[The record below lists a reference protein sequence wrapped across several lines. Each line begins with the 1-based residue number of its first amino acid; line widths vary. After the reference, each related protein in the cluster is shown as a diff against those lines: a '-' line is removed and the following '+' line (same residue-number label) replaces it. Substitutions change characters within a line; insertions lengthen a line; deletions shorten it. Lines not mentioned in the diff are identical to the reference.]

1 MIEGIQWL
9 YWGFKHDEVLKA
21 MWEDE
26 ETHTFALQ
34 RMAEITENA
43 LAAEREIQIESLL
56 KEIQILKL
64 SNQ

>member
-1 MIEGIQWL
+1 
-9 YWGFKHDEVLKA
+9 
-21 MWEDE
+21 
-26 ETHTFALQ
+26 
-34 RMAEITENA
+34 MAEITENA